1 MQSSQK
7 TKGEEV
13 FEMRSKTVTTTVKD
27 ISPSGVTIELNSE
40 GQSKGKINAQGVAT
54 TTVVMKTD
62 GTSTWENKGIFN
74 TNDGDMLVIWGNGTG
89 KSVSPSTQAW
99 EGERHEPVTQAR
111 LAQQREVVDRGHGQQ
126 GQERERREDLP
137 SEVEGPTP
145 NSGRCPCAS

>member
-13 FEMRSKTVTTTVKD
+13 LEMRSKTVTTTVKD
-27 ISPSGVTIELNSE
+27 ISPSGVTLELNSE

-74 TNDGDMLVIWGNGTG
+74 TNDGDMLVIWGR
-89 KSVSPSTQAW
+89 A
-99 EGERHEPVTQAR
+99 
-111 LAQQREVVDRGHGQQ
+111 
-126 GQERERREDLP
+126 
-137 SEVEGPTP
+137 
-145 NSGRCPCAS
+145 